1 MAFDIVLMT
10 TRSPKNQLDKELS
23 VLTTVTGTL
32 KDNTSIIDPV
42 IKIQCNLENV
52 TNCNYMYISKFN
64 RYYFVNDIVS
74 ITSNIIEISAHVDV
88 LSTYKQEI
96 RVNSGITRRQQ
107 NNWNLY
113 LNDGSFKIYQ
123 NPHVVTK
130 TFPSG
135 FNTMEF
141 VLAIAGS

>member
-10 TRSPKNQLDKELS
+10 TRSPKNQLDKEMA

-96 RVNSGITRRQQ
+96 RVNSGITKRQQ

-113 LNDGSFKIYQ
+113 LNDGSFKVYQ
-123 NPHVVTK
+123 NPRVVTK
-130 TFPSG
+130 TFPLG
-135 FNTMEF
+135 FDTMEF